1 MWFRQE
7 PVLKDFCDKV
17 QKWRAE
23 AKTQFEKDYYK
34 LILNSLYGRML
45 MNMRK
50 FSDSELIT
58 DPLRFEKVKESN
70 IIRYIGKVSDNMMFA
85 SLEKKEHK
93 LNNPIAI
100 GSAILGISKWA
111 VWSFWYRMKDTIWR

>member
-70 IIRYIGKVSDNMMFA
+70 RFRYLGKVSDNMMFA
-85 SLEKKEHK
+85 SL
-93 LNNPIAI
+93 
-100 GSAILGISKWA
+100 
-111 VWSFWYRMKDTIWR
+111 